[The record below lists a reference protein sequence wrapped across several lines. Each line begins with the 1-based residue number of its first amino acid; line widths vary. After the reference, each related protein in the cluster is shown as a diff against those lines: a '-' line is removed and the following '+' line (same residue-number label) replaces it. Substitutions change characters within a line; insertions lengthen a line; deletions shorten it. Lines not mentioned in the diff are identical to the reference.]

1 MKQIKGGRTNVTI
14 DGGTGSEFTTK
25 EMAEFKIE
33 QKSLE
38 RRVSSLERSSDRQDQ
53 QIMSLNEKLNKI
65 EENTTWIKRTIT
77 GAIITAISTGII
89 GERSLF
95 FIPFCKNKE
104 EYTI

>member
-1 MKQIKGGRTNVTI
+1 MTEVPDVNVI
-14 DGGTGSEFTTK
+14 QK
-25 EMAEFKIE
+25 EMAEFKLE

-89 GERSLF
+89 GGAIAIF
-95 FIPFCKNKE
+95 
-104 EYTI
+104 YTVLQK